1 MKNIKVEIEATE
13 LTPVDVTIEPG
24 TTPSEVLNKV
34 QEISGMDLT
43 GYALS
48 KGDGKKFRKNQKIY
62 PKVEDGEELY
72 AFKVSKETV

>member
-1 MKNIKVEIEATE
+1 MKTVRVLLEATYSE
-13 LTPVDVTIEPG
+13 PMEVTIEPG
-24 TTPSEVLNKV
+24 TTASEGLNKV
-34 QEISGMDLT
+34 QELLDMDLT

-62 PKVEDGEELY
+62 PKVEDREELY